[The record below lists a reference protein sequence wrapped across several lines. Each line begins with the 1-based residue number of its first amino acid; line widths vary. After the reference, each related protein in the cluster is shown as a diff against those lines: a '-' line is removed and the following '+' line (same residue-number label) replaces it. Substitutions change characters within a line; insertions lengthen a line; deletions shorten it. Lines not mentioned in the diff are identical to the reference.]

1 MRSSF
6 IYYDAFSVDVEL
18 RFLLAHAVLKM
29 CPFLIHRASIRNIES
44 QKKQTKKQKATY
56 GYLCGFS
63 VPEDVIYLV
72 LSSESFP

>member
-18 RFLLAHAVLKM
+18 RYLLAHAVLKM
-29 CPFLIHRASIRNIES
+29 CPFLIHRASIRNIVS

-56 GYLCGFS
+56 GYLRSFL
-63 VPEDVIYLV
+63 VPEDVIYPVLV
-72 LSSESFP
+72 NERFP